1 MKVHQVASGFG
12 FGSVP
17 KYFDLEPG
25 RRCQTAGQS
34 GVRAGSKP
42 DDGKRKAVFACR
54 RRTCAQVDEVGM
66 ARRRPLAVKLL
77 SDRDGSSDKE
87 G

>member
-1 MKVHQVASGFG
+1 MVTSGFG
-12 FGSVP
+12 FGLEI
-17 KYFDLEPG
+17 FDLEAG
-25 RRCQTAGQS
+25 RRCQTADQS
-34 GVRAGSKP
+34 GVLAGSKP
-42 DDGKRKAVFACR
+42 DDGKENSVFACR